1 VTYVIAIG
9 GLLLLVLV
17 HELGHFVAAKA
28 TGMRALKFYVGFP
41 PAILR
46 KKIGDTEYG
55 IGAIP
60 LGGFVKIP
68 GMLRPEASDLW
79 AVAELLEKNEKLPPE
94 LATDIGIKHDDI
106 SRLLGQGRSDDAR
119 AELQHLRRLLEE
131 AEPSM
136 SDVERRRTRKCL
148 DRLEESLDPRAYWRS
163 SKRSRL
169 IVIAAGPLTNIV
181 ATFLILTGLAVTGLP
196 QPVRAIPK
204 VAGLEQ
210 NMPAAQAG
218 LKVGDRIVSINGTP
232 IKTFDQARQA
242 ISGSNGRPL
251 RIVVRRDGKTIE
263 LPPITPVKSGGRY
276 IIGFIPDGEVHT
288 KSFPVWKAPVEGAAQ
303 MWSMLSGTFSGLKQQ
318 GTSSL
323 SGPVGIVRVSAT
335 VADTGAPYYLW
346 LLAYI
351 SLSLGILNLFPFL
364 PLDGGHILML
374 AVERIRGRAVSRAT
388 FERVSAFG
396 IALVLILF
404 LFGLHNDLLNPQPR

>member
-1 VTYVIAIG
+1 VTYAIAIG

-17 HELGHFVAAKA
+17 HELGHFLAAKA

-41 PAILR
+41 PPILR
-46 KKIGDTEYG
+46 KRIGDTEYG
-55 IGAIP
+55 LGAIP

-79 AVAELLEKNEKLPPE
+79 AVSDLLERNEKLPGE
-94 LATDIGIKHDDI
+94 LATAIGIEHDEV
-106 SRLLGQGRSDDAR
+106 SRLLSQGRSDQAR
-119 AELQHLRRLLEE
+119 ERLQELRRLLGE
-131 AEPSM
+131 AEPFM
-136 SDVERRRTRKCL
+136 SDLERRRTGKCI
-148 DRLEESLDPRAYWRS
+148 DRLDESLDPRAYWRS
-163 SKRSRL
+163 PRRSRL

-181 ATFLILTGLAVTGLP
+181 GAFLILTALAVTGLP
-196 QPVRAIPK
+196 QPVTPIPV
-204 VAGLEQ
+204 VAGIERGT
-210 NMPAAQAG
+210 PAQRAG
-218 LKVGDRIVSINGTP
+218 LQVGDRIVAIDGAP
-232 IKTFDQARQA
+232 VRTFDQARAA
-242 ISGSNGRPL
+242 ISGSGGTPL
-251 RIVVRRDGKTIE
+251 RIVVQRHGQRVT
-263 LPPITPVKSGGRY
+263 LPPVAPIKRDNRY
-276 IIGFIPDGEVHT
+276 IIGFLPDGAVHT
-288 KSFPVWKAPVEGAAQ
+288 RSFPVWKAPAEGAAQ
-303 MWSMLSGTFSGLKQQ
+303 VWNMISGTFTGLKQQ

-374 AVERIRGRAVSRAT
+374 ALERIRGRAVSRAT
-388 FERVSAFG
+388 FERVSALG
-396 IALVLILF
+396 IALVLALF